1 MSVAIITGA
10 SSGLGREYL
19 HQLSQTE
26 QFEEIWAIARR
37 QDRLQELVVTYGD
50 KIRPLA
56 LDLTK
61 AEDLNKIA
69 TLLQKE
75 KPNVGMLINAAGFG
89 KMGPTTAISASV
101 YDAMIDLNCRAAVD
115 MTALAIPYMQKGAHI
130 LEICS
135 SAGFAPIP
143 QLNVYA
149 ATKAFLLN
157 YSKALHYEL
166 KEQGILVTAVCP
178 YWVKDTEF
186 IPHALAGTA
195 QAGRHF
201 IMATK
206 AVDVVRLSLADSRNG
221 CWVSTPGLM
230 CTLHRFLAWFIPNK
244 LMLFL
249 TDWWHKL

>member
-1 MSVAIITGA
+1 VNIAIITGA

-19 HQLSQTE
+19 HQLSLTE
-26 QFEEIWAIARR
+26 KFDKIWAIARR
-37 QDRLQELVVTYGD
+37 KERLEELVMTYGD

-61 AEDLNKIA
+61 TDDLKKIDV
-69 TLLQKE
+69 LLKGE
-75 KPNVGMLINAAGFG
+75 KPNVSMLINAAGFG
-89 KMGPTTAISASV
+89 KMGPTTAIPISV
-101 YDAMIDLNCRAAVD
+101 YNAMIDLNCRGAVD
-115 MTALAIPYMQKGAHI
+115 MTSMVIPYMQKGAHI

-178 YWVKDTEF
+178 YWVQDTEF
-186 IPHALAGTA
+186 IPHALAGTK

-206 AVDVVRLSLADSRNG
+206 ATDVVRLSLAQSQKG
-221 CWVSTPGLM
+221 YWVSTPGLM
-230 CTLHRFLAWFIPNK
+230 CTLHRFLAWLIPNK

-249 TDWWHKL
+249 TDWWHKI